1 MTDEFPITIG
11 VHQRSALSHFLFVV
25 VMDEIM
31 KSLHEEIPL
40 CMLFADDIV
49 LIDKIKEGVN
59 TKLKFWRQTLKA
71 QGLD

>member
-1 MTDEFPITIG
+1 MTYEFPITIG